1 MSEQR
6 FDVVNDT
13 AAEQFEIDTD
23 AGQAKLTYHASG
35 DTIELVHTEVPTS
48 LEGGGYGSALAKAA
62 LDHAR
67 ANGLRVIPTCRFVAA
82 YIRRHPEYAELTKAT
97 T

>member
-1 MSEQR
+1 MSEQH

-23 AGQAKLTYHASG
+23 AGQAKLTYHVSG
-35 DTIELVHTEVPTS
+35 DTIELIHTEVPAS